1 MTLAEANVK
10 FSSTGA
16 EKVKADAN
24 DVSASL
30 GKLGTSATASAT
42 AAGIAVAAF
51 VALGAAIF
59 KVTQYSAQQAIAFDS
74 NIRGLAAY
82 SENTNQL
89 RAQVARL
96 EQMAKAPGLGFDQL
110 IQGVTRLEAAGFS
123 AKTAEAAL
131 KQFGNALALVGGSK
145 DDLSG
150 VALALTQIK
159 SKGVVSAEEINQL
172 AERVPQVRTAMK
184 AAFGTSSTEEIQ
196 KLGITATEFVTKLTS
211 EMAKL
216 PRATGGLQNALDNI
230 DDSFKKAGRTVGAGF
245 FELFKAGP
253 PIFNQLSNSLQSI
266 AEFINQVFT
275 TIAESEMFKQIQ
287 RNISSIITSFQKL
300 APVFGFIFKA
310 IAAVILGVI
319 NYITEK
325 VAVFANVLSLIFT
338 NPIGFIKAEFQA
350 LGQQIPA
357 IFTNIL
363 SATLSKLR
371 TVASFIDKYAGTKF
385 AEKIPV
391 VAEVKVQ
398 GATAG
403 QKALKAAFDVATGG
417 SKGLFGIVTDA
428 AKAFGQI
435 YDLKPAASPL
445 DKIKTGGKPPEVPDD
460 PKQKDDKEKK
470 KKQDKKQESLLSLI
484 VQNTQK
490 ANELT
495 LRNLSYGGG
504 QLASEGISAVQ
515 MSANRSVKSPQIN
528 ASNDIT
534 RGVEKIVRGYSA
546 SNNLNF
552 SFRRS

>member
-16 EKVKADAN
+16 DKVKADAS

-42 AAGIAVAAF
+42 AAGVAIAAF

-59 KVTQYSAQQAIAFDS
+59 KVTKYSAEQAIAFDS

-82 SENTNQL
+82 SENTDQL

-131 KQFGNALALVGGSK
+131 KQFGNALALVGGQKS
-145 DDLSG
+145 DLDG

-159 SKGVVSAEEINQL
+159 SKGVVSAEEINQI

-253 PIFNQLSNSLQSI
+253 PIFNQLSTSLQNV
-266 AEFINQVFT
+266 AEFINQVFA

-300 APVFGFIFKA
+300 APIFAFTFKL
-310 IAAVILGVI
+310 IAATILGVI

-325 VAVFANVLSLIFT
+325 VAIFANVLSLIFT
-338 NPIGFIKAEFQA
+338 NPIGFIKAEFNA
-350 LGQQIPA
+350 LAQQIPA
-357 IFTNIL
+357 IFTNML
-363 SATLSKLR
+363 SATLDKLR
-371 TVASFIDKYAGTKF
+371 GVASFIDKYAGTNF
-385 AEKIPV
+385 AKSIPV

-398 GATAG
+398 GMTAG
-403 QKALKAAFDVATGG
+403 QKALSSAFEMATGRG
-417 SKGLFGIVTDA
+417 VMGIGKSIA
-428 AKAFGQI
+428 NALGQTI
-435 YDLKPAASPL
+435 DLKPIVSPL
-445 DKIKTGGKPPEVPDD
+445 DKIKTGGKKPEQPDD
-460 PKQKDDKEKK
+460 PQQKDDK
-470 KKQDKKQESLLSLI
+470 DKKNKKADKQTSLLDLI
-484 VQNTQK
+484 VQNTSK

-495 LRNLSYGGG
+495 LRNMTYGGG
-504 QLASEGISAVQ
+504 QLAAQGISAVQ
-515 MSANRSVKSPQIN
+515 MANYKSVGSPRIN
-528 ASNDIT
+528 ATNDIS
-534 RGVEKIVRGYSA
+534 RGVKKEVNA
-546 SNNLNF
+546 TTNSNFLNF
-552 SFRRS
+552 SARRS